1 MKDSLSEFRPA
12 RVAILGVGLLGGSVA
27 RAIRQ
32 SVPSVHVV
40 GIVRCAEKGQ
50 RWVEQGVVDSVT
62 ESIEQACSD
71 VDVVVVATPVDK
83 VAQMVIA
90 AAQATKPD
98 CLITDVGS
106 TKRTIVNAVS
116 QCPAAVAKFVAAH
129 PIAGSEKT
137 GAEHATADLFV
148 GKVVVLTPSEQTPAG
163 LLERAEQFWRLTGG
177 RIVTLSPEDH
187 DTHLASVSHVPHL
200 ASSAV
205 AKLVCDQSA
214 DLVGSGWTDI
224 TRVAAGDPAMW
235 LAICQENR
243 PAIEQQL
250 RRLAESI
257 DEVRQW
263 MHSHDDES
271 LLRWLKEAKTIRDS
285 I

>member
-1 MKDSLSEFRPA
+1 MKDSHSEFRPA

-32 SVPSVHVV
+32 SIPDVHVI
-40 GIVRCAEKGQ
+40 GIVRSAEKGQ
-50 RWVEQGVVDSVT
+50 RWVDQGVVDSVT
-62 ESIEQACSD
+62 ESVADACVD

-83 VAQMVIA
+83 VAEKVIA
-90 AAQATKPD
+90 VAQASKPQ

-106 TKRTIVNAVS
+106 TKRTIVNSVS

-137 GAEHATADLFV
+137 GAEHATANLFV
-148 GKVVVLTPSEQTPAG
+148 GKVIVLTPSEQTPTN
-163 LLERAEQFWRLTGG
+163 LLKRAEQFWRLTGG

-187 DTHLASVSHVPHL
+187 DTHLAAVSHVPHL

-243 PAIEQQL
+243 PAIEEQL
-250 RRLAESI
+250 RRLAGSI

-263 MHSHDDES
+263 MHTHDDES
-271 LLRWLKEAKTIRDS
+271 LLRWLTEAKTIRDS
-285 I
+285 F

>member
-32 SVPSVHVV
+32 SVPAVHVV
-40 GIVRCAEKGQ
+40 GIVRNAEKGQ
-50 RWVEQGVVDSVT
+50 RWVDMGVVDSVT
-62 ESIEQACSD
+62 ESIEQGCRD

-83 VAQMVIA
+83 VSEKVIA
-90 AAQATKPD
+90 VAQATKPN

-106 TKRTIVNAVS
+106 TKQTIVNAVS

-148 GKVVVLTPSEQTPAG
+148 GKVVVLTPSDQTPAG

-177 RIVTLSPEDH
+177 RIVTLSPEEH

-205 AKLVCDQSA
+205 AKLVCEQSA

-243 PAIEQQL
+243 AAIEEQL
-250 RRLAESI
+250 RRLAGSI
-257 DEVRQW
+257 EEVRQW

-285 I
+285 F

>member
-1 MKDSLSEFRPA
+1 MNDSLSEFRPA

-50 RWVEQGVVDSVT
+50 QWVDREVVDSVT
-62 ESIEQACSD
+62 ESIEQGCRD

-83 VAQMVIA
+83 VSEKVIA
-90 AAQATKPD
+90 VAQATKPD

-106 TKRTIVNAVS
+106 TKQTIVNAVS

-148 GKVVVLTPSEQTPAG
+148 GKVIVLTPSDRTPAG
-163 LLERAEQFWRLTGG
+163 LLEQAEQFWRLTGG
-177 RIVTLSPEDH
+177 RIVTLSPEEH

-205 AKLVCDQSA
+205 AKLVCEQSA

-285 I
+285 F

>member
-1 MKDSLSEFRPA
+1 M
-12 RVAILGVGLLGGSVA
+12 GLLGGSVA
-27 RAIRQ
+27 RSIRRT
-32 SVPSVHVV
+32 VPGVHVV
-40 GIVRCAEKGQ
+40 GVVRCAEKGQ
-50 RWVEQGVVDSVT
+50 RWIELGIIDSVA
-62 ESIEQACSD
+62 ESIEQGCQD
-71 VDVVVVATPVDK
+71 VDVVVVATPVDL
-83 VAQMVIA
+83 VAASVIRA
-90 AAQATKPD
+90 AEVSQAD

-106 TKRTIVNAVS
+106 TKRTIVQAVLRDAGAS
-116 QCPAAVAKFVAAH
+116 AKFVAAH

-148 GKVVVLTPSEQTPAG
+148 GKVIVLTPSEQTPKRQLDLADH
-163 LLERAEQFWRLTGG
+163 FWRRTGG

-205 AKLVCDQSA
+205 AKLINQDSA
-214 DLVGSGWTDI
+214 NLVGSGWLDI

-243 PAIEQQL
+243 TA
-250 RRLAESI
+250 I
-257 DEVRQW
+257 DEQLAHLAGSIEDLRAW
-263 MHSHDDES
+263 IRTHDDAS

-285 I
+285 F

>member
-1 MKDSLSEFRPA
+1 MKDSPSEFRPA

-40 GIVRCAEKGQ
+40 GIVRCADKGQ
-50 RWVEQGVVDSVT
+50 QWVDSGVVDAVT
-62 ESIEQACSD
+62 ESIEQACGN
-71 VDVVVVATPVDK
+71 VDVVVIATPVDT
-83 VAQMVIA
+83 VAEKVIA
-90 AAQATKPD
+90 VAKASNPD

-106 TKRTIVNAVS
+106 TKRTIVKAVS
-116 QCPAAVAKFVAAH
+116 QCPEAVAKFVAAH

-148 GKVVVLTPSEQTPAG
+148 GKVVVLTPSEQTPAD

-177 RIVTLSPEDH
+177 RIVTLSPQDH

-205 AKLVCDQSA
+205 AKLVCEQSA

-243 PAIEQQL
+243 TAIEEQL
-250 RRLAESI
+250 RRLAGSI
-257 DEVRQW
+257 EEVRQW
-263 MHSHDDES
+263 MHSRDDES

-285 I
+285 F